1 MQDNATQTQE
11 NQTEER
17 LPIFEE
23 IQNMSQD
30 QAVNVLV
37 QAAQLAQQSGKLNL
51 KDSVLLAK
59 AITVLR
65 PGTL

>member
-1 MQDNATQTQE
+1 MQEATTQ
-11 NQTEER
+11 NQTESR

-23 IQNMSQD
+23 IEGMTQD

-37 QAAQLAQQSGKLNL
+37 QAAQLAQNSGKLNL

>member
-1 MQDNATQTQE
+1 MEQQVQQD
-11 NQTEER
+11 R

-23 IQNMSQD
+23 VEGMTQD

-59 AITVLR
+59 AITILR

>member
-1 MQDNATQTQE
+1 MQEATTQ

-23 IQNMSQD
+23 IEGMTQD

-37 QAAQLAQQSGKLNL
+37 QAAQLAQNSGKLNL

>member
-1 MQDNATQTQE
+1 MQEATAQ

-23 IQNMSQD
+23 IEGMTQD
-30 QAVNVLV
+30 QAVNILV
-37 QAAQLAQQSGKLNL
+37 QAAQLAQNSGKLNL

>member
-1 MQDNATQTQE
+1 MQETSTQ

-23 IQNMSQD
+23 IENMTQD

-37 QAAQLAQQSGKLNL
+37 QAAQLAQNSGKLNL

>member
-1 MQDNATQTQE
+1 MQDNATQAQE
-11 NQTEER
+11 NQTEDR

-23 IQNMSQD
+23 IENMTQD

>member
-11 NQTEER
+11 NQAEAR

-23 IQNMSQD
+23 IENMTQD

-37 QAAQLAQQSGKLNL
+37 QASQLAQQSGKLNL

>member
-11 NQTEER
+11 NQTEAR

-23 IQNMSQD
+23 IENMTQD

>member
-1 MQDNATQTQE
+1 MQDNATQAQE
-11 NQTEER
+11 NQTEAR

-23 IQNMSQD
+23 IENMTQD

>member
-11 NQTEER
+11 NQAEDR

-23 IQNMSQD
+23 IENMTQD

>member
-1 MQDNATQTQE
+1 MQNTQE
-11 NQTEER
+11 AQQER

-23 IQNMSQD
+23 IENMNND
-30 QAVNVLV
+30 QAINVLV

-65 PGTL
+65 PGSL

>member
-11 NQTEER
+11 NQVEDR
-17 LPIFEE
+17 LTIFEE
-23 IQNMSQD
+23 IDNMTQD

-37 QAAQLAQQSGKLNL
+37 QASQLAQQSGKLNL

>member
-11 NQTEER
+11 NQTEDR

-23 IQNMSQD
+23 IQNMTQD